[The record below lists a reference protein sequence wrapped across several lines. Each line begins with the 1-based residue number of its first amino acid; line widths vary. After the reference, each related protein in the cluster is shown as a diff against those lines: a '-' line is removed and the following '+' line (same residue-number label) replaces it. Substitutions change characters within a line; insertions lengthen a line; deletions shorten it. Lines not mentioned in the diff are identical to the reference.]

1 MWPVSRS
8 LSWSTWCRLA
18 RWEDSLAGSCKP
30 SLSCLSCLCV
40 ISWTEC
46 WREEVQPGT
55 GEDTESRTCL
65 ADVTVTGPLVWQL
78 SSVRLRPPLSR
89 TPPLIGHNTHPVDQ
103 SGPMGVADTSFH
115 IKPYFQ
121 KRSWLNSF
129 FSAPLC
135 FLREGHKYNTCLINF
150 AFLCWMRQPPNK
162 MTKGGLSSRVQ
173 RVAKVLE
180 HLWRVTSTQ
189 QFEQGCR
196 KNYP

>member
-78 SSVRLRPPLSR
+78 SSVSLLPPLSR

-121 KRSWLNSF
+121 KRSWWRSWKLVVGIKRRAGGKVRS
-129 FSAPLC
+129 LERRERRVVVC
-135 FLREGHKYNTCLINF
+135 FLLLSTPWL
-150 AFLCWMRQPPNK
+150 PN
-162 MTKGGLSSRVQ
+162 LLYRSQSSSLAVQ
-173 RVAKVLE
+173 VSSSQEVVK
-180 HLWRVTSTQ
+180 
-189 QFEQGCR
+189 
-196 KNYP
+196 